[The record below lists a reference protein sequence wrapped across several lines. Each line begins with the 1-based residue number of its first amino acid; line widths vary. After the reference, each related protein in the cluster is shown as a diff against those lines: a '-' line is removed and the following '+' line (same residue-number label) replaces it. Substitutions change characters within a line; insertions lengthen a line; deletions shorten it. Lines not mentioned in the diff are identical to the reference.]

1 MAITKPKTPVVRHAK
16 KFHRVGGVRVSAL
29 EANRAAFFERVANTK
44 PTEKFLRE
52 ADAMVQELRAAQD
65 AAFLAKFRRAVAA

>member
-1 MAITKPKTPVVRHAK
+1 MAITKAKAPIARQAK

-44 PTEKFLRE
+44 PTEQFLKE
-52 ADAMVQELRAAQD
+52 ADAMVQELRAAQG
-65 AAFLAKFRRAVAA
+65 AAFLDRFRRAVSA